1 MLQLCGLPM
10 GLWTP
15 CWRPTAYR
23 KSVNNKMLSLL
34 FSCSEYWTGQIIMF
48 CCVQLHLELFLF
60 IYLVVF
66 LEGTA
71 LICCFFSPLSSSAL
85 VPDSVKKELLTRIRA
100 FLAQHATLWTT
111 AYVSSVF
118 HFSSPVAFFVVVVV
132 LLFFLTCYKYTS
144 HIVCSQSEHHRCV
157 VYFLVL
163 VSCVFICILLCFAAF
178 LDKKSE
184 IKSWLFCGPVWW
196 IDYCIKNMNI

>member
-1 MLQLCGLPM
+1 
-10 GLWTP
+10 
-15 CWRPTAYR
+15 
-23 KSVNNKMLSLL
+23 MLSLL
-34 FSCSEYWTGQIIMF
+34 LFSCFEYWTGQIIMF

-60 IYLVVF
+60 IYFAVF

-71 LICCFFSPLSSSAL
+71 LICCFFSPLSSAL

-132 LLFFLTCYKYTS
+132 VLLFFLTCYKSTS

>member
-132 LLFFLTCYKYTS
+132 VLLFFLTCYKSTS
-144 HIVCSQSEHHRCV
+144 YCLFSIWASQMCCIFFGFGIMCFHM
-157 VYFLVL
+157 YFT
-163 VSCVFICILLCFAAF
+163 
-178 LDKKSE
+178 
-184 IKSWLFCGPVWW
+184 LFCSIFGQKKRNKVMTILWSCLMDW
-196 IDYCIKNMNI
+196 LLH